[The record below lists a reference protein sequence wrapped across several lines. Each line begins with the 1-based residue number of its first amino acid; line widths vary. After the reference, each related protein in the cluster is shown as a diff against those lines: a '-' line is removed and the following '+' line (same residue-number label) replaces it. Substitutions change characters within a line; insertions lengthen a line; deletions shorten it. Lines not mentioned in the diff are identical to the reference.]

1 VGREGEAMSEDTHTT
16 PAPTFTAEECLD
28 EARKYYAWSD
38 HNPNISA
45 VTAAAYRRIGA
56 MLTFAASLVR
66 REELLVAALETI
78 RSEAAFGL
86 SFGAGNDVG
95 NKDAALRSIYRITT
109 APAKPTEAP

>member
-1 VGREGEAMSEDTHTT
+1 VADPTT
-16 PAPTFTAEECLD
+16 PAPTCPTCGSDPFNSPHFSLSGDHTEDVCAECYDVVRE
-28 EARKYYAWSD
+28 
-38 HNPNISA
+38 
-45 VTAAAYRRIGA
+45 
-56 MLTFAASLVR
+56 FAASLVR

-109 APAKPTEAP
+109 APAKPTEAPQ

>member
-1 VGREGEAMSEDTHTT
+1 MSQDTPTT
-16 PAPTFTAEECLD
+16 PAPTFTAEQLQ
-28 EARKYYAWSD
+28 
-38 HNPNISA
+38 
-45 VTAAAYRRIGA
+45 TAADLIDFQDREKLHA
-56 MLTFAASLVR
+56 MLAFAASLVR

-109 APAKPTEAP
+109 APAKPTEAPQ

>member
-1 VGREGEAMSEDTHTT
+1 MSQDTPTT
-16 PAPTFTAEECLD
+16 PAPTHQQLNELIAKWHGL
-28 EARKYYAWSD
+28 A
-38 HNPNISA
+38 I
-45 VTAAAYRRIGA
+45 AAFA
-56 MLTFAASLVR
+56 MGEVPIIPSFADSTLAALQFAASLVR

-109 APAKPTEAP
+109 APVKPTEAP